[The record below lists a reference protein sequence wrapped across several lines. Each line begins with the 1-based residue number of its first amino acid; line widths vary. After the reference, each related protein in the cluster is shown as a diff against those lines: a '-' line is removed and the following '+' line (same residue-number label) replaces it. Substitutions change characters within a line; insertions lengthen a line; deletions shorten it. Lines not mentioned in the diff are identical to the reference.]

1 MDQQRF
7 DELKAKA
14 AGEAGLSRDEADEL
28 GRLYAEEAGAPY
40 ANADDQAPDDE
51 EGVPGVDMEAV
62 RREEEAGTLED
73 RSREAETLRPASPA
87 SLGEIQAE
95 DGLQHD
101 EERRDEEGIPTDRP
115 G

>member
-1 MDQQRF
+1 VDQHRF
-7 DELKAKA
+7 EELKAKA
-14 AGEAGLSRDEADEL
+14 AAEAGLSRAEADEL

-40 ANADDQAPDDE
+40 SNADDAAPEDDE
-51 EGVPGVDMEAV
+51 GPPGIDAEAL
-62 RREEEAGTLED
+62 RREEESGTLED
-73 RSREAETLRPASPA
+73 RSREARTLRPATPA

-101 EERRDEEGIPTDRP
+101 EERRDEEGLSSDRP